1 MLTVSGWRGG
11 SGEHQVKGQG
21 RAGGPPA
28 EAGRTSLVSGGLTTA
43 GGVVFREVMENRSG
57 LNRGRWCHAY

>member
-1 MLTVSGWRGG
+1 M
-11 SGEHQVKGQG
+11 KGQG
-21 RAGGPPA
+21 GAGGPPA
-28 EAGRTSLVSGGLTTA
+28 EAGRTSLVSGGLTAA